1 MDQRNFNEEHR
12 MFRDAFR
19 LFLERE
25 VVPYQEAWRDQ
36 GMVSREVWLKAGEQ
50 GYLLP
55 WAAESYGGLGLSDFR
70 YTQIEIEELMR
81 IGETGFYLPLHSALV
96 APYIG
101 NHGTEEQKRRFLPPC
116 ISGESILAVAM
127 TEPGAGSDLAGMKS
141 TAAREGDNW
150 VLSGAKTF
158 ISNGQLADVVIVAAK
173 TNPENPREVGLFLVE
188 RDMPGFQRG
197 RHLKKLGMHSQ
208 DTSELFFDNVTVPAE
223 NVLGDPAKGFHYLMA
238 GLAEE
243 RLIASATNIASC
255 QAVFDWTMEYIQ
267 ERRMFGRTLGSMQNT
282 RFKMAE
288 LRTEIDIAQVYVD
301 HCVTQLNAGSLSSD
315 SAAKIKLHSSE
326 LQGRVVDECLQFFG
340 GYGYMDEY
348 PISRAYADAR
358 ITRIFGGASEVMKE
372 IIARSI
378 GLNEQAA

>member
-1 MDQRNFNEEHR
+1 MEQRNFTEEHQ

-25 VVPYQEAWRDQ
+25 VVPYQEAWREQ
-36 GMVSREVWLKAGEQ
+36 GMVSREVWLRAGAQ

-55 WAAESYGGLGLSDFR
+55 WAEEAYGGLGISDFR
-70 YTQIEIEELMR
+70 YTQIQIEELMR

-101 NHGTEEQKRRFLPPC
+101 NHGSEEQKRRFLPPC
-116 ISGESILAVAM
+116 IRGESVLAVAM

-141 TAAREGDNW
+141 TATREGDDW

-173 TNPENPREVGLFLVE
+173 TNPENSREVGLFLVE

-208 DTSELFFDNVTVPAE
+208 DTSELFFDNVVVPAA

-243 RLIASATNIASC
+243 RLIAAATNVASC

-288 LRTEIDIAQVYVD
+288 MRTNIDIAQVYVD
-301 HCVTQLNAGSLSSD
+301 HCVAQLNAGSLGSD
-315 SAAKIKLHSSE
+315 SAAKIKLYSSE

-378 GLNEQAA
+378 GLTEQAG

>member
-1 MDQRNFNEEHR
+1 MEQRNFTEEHQ
-12 MFRDAFR
+12 MFREAFR

-25 VVPYQEAWRDQ
+25 VVPHQAAWREQ
-36 GMVSREVWLKAGEQ
+36 GMVSRDLWLKAGEQ

-55 WAAESYGGLGLSDFR
+55 WADEAYGGLGVSDFR
-70 YTQIEIEELMR
+70 YTQIQIEELMR

-101 NHGTEEQKRRFLPPC
+101 NNGSEEQKQRLLPPC
-116 ISGESILAVAM
+116 IRGESILAVAM
-127 TEPGAGSDLAGMKS
+127 TEPGAGSDLAGMKA
-141 TAAREGDNW
+141 TAERRGDDW
-150 VLSGAKTF
+150 VLNGAKTF
-158 ISNGQLADVVIVAAK
+158 ISNGQLADIVVVAAK
-173 TNPENPREVGLFLVE
+173 TNPQKPREIGLFLVE
-188 RDMPGFQRG
+188 RGMAGFARG

-208 DTSELFFDNVTVPAE
+208 DTSELFFDNVVVPAA

-243 RLIASATNIASC
+243 RLIAAATNVASC
-255 QAVFDWTMEYIQ
+255 QAAFDWTMDYIQ
-267 ERRMFGRTLGSMQNT
+267 ERQLFGRRLGAMQNT

-288 LRTEIDIAQVYVD
+288 MRTEIDIAQVYVD
-301 HCVTQLNAGSLSSD
+301 HCVTLLNDGRLTGDA
-315 SAAKIKLHSSE
+315 AAKIKLFSSE
-326 LQGRVVDECLQFFG
+326 LQARVVDECLQFFG

-358 ITRIFGGASEVMKE
+358 ITRIFGGTSEVMKE

-378 GLNEQAA
+378 GLTEQAG

>member
-1 MDQRNFNEEHR
+1 MEQRNFNEEHQ

-25 VVPYQEAWRDQ
+25 VVPHQEAWREQ

-55 WAAESYGGLGLSDFR
+55 WAPESYGGLGLDDFR
-70 YTQIEIEELMR
+70 YTQIQIEELMR

-101 NHGTEEQKRRFLPPC
+101 NHGSEEQKQRFLPPC
-116 ISGESILAVAM
+116 IRGENVLAVAM

-141 TAAREGDNW
+141 TAVRQGDDW

-158 ISNGQLADVVIVAAK
+158 ISNGQLADTVIVAAK
-173 TNPENPREVGLFLVE
+173 TNPDNPREVGLFIVE
-188 RDMPGFQRG
+188 RGMAGFQRG

-208 DTSELFFDNVTVPAE
+208 DTSELFFDNVVVPAA

-243 RLIASATNIASC
+243 RLIAAATNVASC

-267 ERRMFGRTLGSMQNT
+267 ERKMFGKTLGSMQNT

-288 LRTEIDIAQVYVD
+288 MRTEIDLAQVYVD
-301 HCVTQLNAGSLSSD
+301 HCVTQLNEGELGSD
-315 SAAKIKLHSSE
+315 SAAKIKLYSSE

-340 GYGYMDEY
+340 GYGYMEEY
-348 PISRAYADAR
+348 PVCRAYADAR
-358 ITRIFGGASEVMKE
+358 VTRIFGGASEVMKE

-378 GLNEQAA
+378 GLTEQAG

>member
-1 MDQRNFNEEHR
+1 MEQRNFNEEHE
-12 MFRDAFR
+12 MFRESFR

-25 VVPYQEAWRDQ
+25 VVPHQEAWREQ

-55 WAAESYGGLGLSDFR
+55 WAGEAYGGLGLTDFR
-70 YTQIEIEELMR
+70 YAQIEIEELMR

-101 NHGTEEQKRRFLPPC
+101 NNGTEEQKQRFLPGC
-116 ISGESILAVAM
+116 ISGETILAVAM

-141 TAAREGDNW
+141 TAVRRGDDW
-150 VLSGAKTF
+150 VLNGAKTF
-158 ISNGQLADVVIVAAK
+158 ISNGQLADVVVVAAK
-173 TNPENPREVGLFLVE
+173 TNPEKPREVGLFLVE
-188 RDMPGFQRG
+188 RGMAGFQRG

-208 DTSELFFDNVTVPAE
+208 DTSELFFDNVVVPAA

-243 RLIASATNIASC
+243 RLIAAATNVASC

-267 ERRMFGRTLGSMQNT
+267 ERKLFGRTLGSMQNT

-288 LRTEIDIAQVYVD
+288 LRTEIDLAQVYVD
-301 HCVTQLNAGSLSSD
+301 HCVTQLNNGHLSGE
-315 SAAKIKLHSSE
+315 SAAKIKLYSSE

-378 GLNEQAA
+378 GLTETAG